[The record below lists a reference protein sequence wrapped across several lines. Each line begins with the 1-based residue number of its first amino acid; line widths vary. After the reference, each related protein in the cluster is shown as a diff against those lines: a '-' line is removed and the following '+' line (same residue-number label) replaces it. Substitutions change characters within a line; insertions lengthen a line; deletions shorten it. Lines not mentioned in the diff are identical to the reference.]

1 VEGWYYG
8 DVVGLRAM
16 QYITDETGDRVGV
29 VLDWATYQRLLGRV
43 PPELSRDPELLVGLS
58 EGELS
63 VLAKVSLALEVQA
76 ELSQL
81 LRRQDRDGLLAVER
95 VRLDEILE
103 EVDRLNLLKARA
115 RYTLRSLSLEA
126 AA

>member
-1 VEGWYYG
+1 MEGWYYG
-8 DVVGLRAM
+8 DVVGLRVM

>member
-1 VEGWYYG
+1 
-8 DVVGLRAM
+8 M

-81 LRRQDRDGLLAVER
+81 LRRQDRDGLSAVER

-115 RYTLRSLSLEA
+115 RYTLRSLRLEA

>member
-8 DVVGLRAM
+8 DVVGLRVM

-81 LRRQDRDGLLAVER
+81 LRHQDRDGLSAVER

-115 RYTLRSLSLEA
+115 RYTLRSLRLEA

>member
-8 DVVGLRAM
+8 DVVGLRVM

-81 LRRQDRDGLLAVER
+81 LRHQDRDGLSAVER

>member
-8 DVVGLRAM
+8 DVVGLRVM

-43 PPELSRDPELLVGLS
+43 PLELSRDPELLVGLS

-81 LRRQDRDGLLAVER
+81 LRRQDRDGLSAVER

>member
-1 VEGWYYG
+1 
-8 DVVGLRAM
+8 M

-81 LRRQDRDGLLAVER
+81 LRRQDRDGLSAVER

>member
-8 DVVGLRAM
+8 DVVGLRVM

-81 LRRQDRDGLLAVER
+81 LRRQDRDGLSAVER

-115 RYTLRSLSLEA
+115 RYTLRSLRLEA

>member
-1 VEGWYYG
+1 
-8 DVVGLRAM
+8 M
-16 QYITDETGDRVGV
+16 QYITDEMGDRVGV

-43 PPELSRDPELLVGLS
+43 PPDFSRDPERLMGLT
-58 EGELS
+58 EAELS
-63 VLAKVSLALEVQA
+63 VLATVSLALEVQV
-76 ELSQL
+76 ELSEL
-81 LRRQDRDGLLAVER
+81 LRRDGDGLSAVER
-95 VRLDEILE
+95 GRLDEILE

>member
-8 DVVGLRAM
+8 DVVGLRVM

-63 VLAKVSLALEVQA
+63 VLQA

-81 LRRQDRDGLLAVER
+81 LRRQDRDGLSAVER

-115 RYTLRSLSLEA
+115 RYTLRSLRLEA

>member
-8 DVVGLRAM
+8 DVVGLRVM

-81 LRRQDRDGLLAVER
+81 LRRQDRDGLSAVER

>member
-1 VEGWYYG
+1 
-8 DVVGLRAM
+8 M